1 MQLGGGPSSHLVS
14 HLLLLGNGESLDSQE
29 VADAGNH
36 QVGPAEVDHHRKE
49 EIGPHVKQFKLGA
62 NLGETDSRKVR
73 KNSTADQRSQ
83 HDSPVRERLAGQV
96 RKNHLRRQSSE
107 NKGHGEA
114 KQDKVVVTHER
125 AVWRKHPGTGADG
138 EDSHWDPFH
147 KHRENRK
154 ALCLARTGNV
164 QDAKGDVAGNQQEN
178 QHANPDIPERDI
190 SNEVSHSLQVVAPD
204 MCQRLR
210 ENVRPVD
217 SRDDHD
223 TAGNKEA
230 FSRTIE
236 EAKIQR
242 VRVVRLP
249 RREEHGEAR
258 DKCSEDA
265 GRRRAQSHGGR
276 FE

>member
-1 MQLGGGPSSHLVS
+1 M
-14 HLLLLGNGESLDSQE
+14 
-29 VADAGNH
+29 
-36 QVGPAEVDHHRKE
+36 
-49 EIGPHVKQFKLGA
+49 
-62 NLGETDSRKVR
+62 
-73 KNSTADQRSQ
+73 
-83 HDSPVRERLAGQV
+83 
-96 RKNHLRRQSSE
+96 
-107 NKGHGEA
+107 
-114 KQDKVVVTHER
+114 VVTHER

-138 EDSHWDPFH
+138 EDGHWDPFH
-147 KHRENRK
+147 KHGKNRE
-154 ALCLARTGNV
+154 ALCLTRTGNV

-204 MCQRLR
+204 VCQRLR

-230 FSRTIE
+230 FCRTIE

-258 DKCSEDA
+258 DKRSEDA
-265 GRRRAQSHGGR
+265 GRRCAQPHGGR
-276 FE
+276 FEQAGECAVERVDAVVEELSQAARGSGSSGLLSVDIVHRLVHEESECKAKV